1 MDSRDRLIS
10 EIKQCLMLAVPLA
23 AAQLAQSATG
33 FVDTVMMGWLGSQ
46 TIASGGLGAAVFTF
60 LLLIST
66 GIVSAVSPLAAEAYG
81 AGKPEQIGK
90 IVRQG
95 LGISLLLGIPIVIVL
110 WHGRTLLLLLGQ
122 NAATAALAET
132 YLRAIALGF
141 IPGLGFAVLK
151 SFLSALSQPQL
162 VIITVVLGTLLNITA
177 NYVLMFGK
185 LGLPALGLAGI
196 GWASTLSLW
205 SMFIVLAIYIYSQQ
219 QFRNYRIF
227 DTSFKYTFTQENR
240 RIFREIFQVGLPI
253 GGLIAVEAGL
263 FTVVTFLLGKLG
275 TTALAAHQIALQTAG
290 MSFQIALGISLATT
304 VRVGQLAGE
313 QDKSGVRLAGY
324 VGISLGA
331 LSMGIAGIIFW
342 LIPKSVVSLYLD
354 INNPS
359 NENVV
364 NLAVRLLVVA
374 AIFQIVDGVQ
384 VTAAGALRGLKDTR
398 IPLLI
403 GIFAY
408 WCVGLPIGYALG
420 IWLGYGAIGL
430 WWGLAIGLASAA
442 IVLTWRFIA
451 GGRGQKAGG
460 NNINTFKKQGNRQ

>member
-1 MDSRDRLIS
+1 MVSKKRVIS
-10 EIKQCLMLAVPLA
+10 EIKQFLMLAVPLA
-23 AAQLAQSATG
+23 AAQIAQSATG
-33 FVDTVMMGWLGSQ
+33 FVDTVMMGLLGSQ
-46 TIASGGLGAAVFTF
+46 AIASGGLGASIFTF
-60 LLLIST
+60 LLLVTT

-81 AGKPEQIGK
+81 AGKPDLIGK
-90 IVRQG
+90 IVRQA

-110 WHGRTLLLLLGQ
+110 WNGGALLLILGQ

-151 SFLSALSQPQL
+151 SFLSALSQPRL
-162 VIITVVLGTLLNITA
+162 IMITVVLATLLNIAA

-205 SMFIVLAIYIYSQQ
+205 SMFLALAIYIYSQQ
-219 QFRNYRIF
+219 QFISYRIF
-227 DTSFKYTFTQENR
+227 HTSFNYTFTKENR
-240 RIFREIFQVGLPI
+240 RIFWEIFQVGLPI

-263 FTVVTFLLGKLG
+263 FTVVTFLLGQIG
-275 TTALAAHQIALQTAG
+275 TTPLAAHQIALQTAN

-313 QDKSGVRLAGY
+313 QDLVGVRLAGY
-324 VGISLGA
+324 AGISLGA
-331 LSMGIAGIIFW
+331 LAMAIVGIIFW
-342 LIPKSVVSLYLD
+342 LLPKSVVSLYLD

-359 NENVV
+359 NEDVA
-364 NLAVRLLVVA
+364 NLAVKLLGVA

-384 VTAAGALRGLKDTR
+384 VTAAGALRGLRDTR

-403 GIFAY
+403 GILAY
-408 WCVGLPIGYALG
+408 WGLGLSTGYVLG

-430 WWGLAIGLASAA
+430 WCGLAIGLACAA
-442 IVLTWRFIA
+442 IVLTWRFRIL
-451 GGRGQKAGG
+451 QSVTVQETKE
-460 NNINTFKKQGNRQ
+460 NV